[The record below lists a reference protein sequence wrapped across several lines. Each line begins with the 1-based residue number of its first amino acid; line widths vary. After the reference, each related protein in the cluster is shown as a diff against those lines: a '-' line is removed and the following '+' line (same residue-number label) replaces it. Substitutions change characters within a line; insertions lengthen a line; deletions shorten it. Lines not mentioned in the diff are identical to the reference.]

1 MDFFT
6 YVFFS
11 EHIKLMIIKSKF
23 LFLLSLTNPLIIKW
37 TPLTSISHSLR
48 LITAKC
54 HNPVQ
59 KVANGLSFLLVSD
72 SWAASLSV
80 TSYHTYELGEGK
92 PRKIMLLIM
101 NTQEIII
108 SCLLLC
114 HHQESKRKL
123 KQSNKSN
130 HFMNIMIQIVMM
142 AIGTRYQFSRC
153 VAVYNLCKW

>member
-1 MDFFT
+1 MWTDLLQRYYDIKTKLLVDFFT

-23 LFLLSLTNPLIIKW
+23 LFLLSVTNPLIIKW
-37 TPLTSISHSLR
+37 TTLTSISHSLR

-80 TSYHTYELGEGK
+80 TSCHTFELGESK
-92 PRKIMLLIM
+92 PKKIMLLIM

-108 SCLLLC
+108 SRLLLC
-114 HHQESKRKL
+114 TIRKAKES
-123 KQSNKSN
+123 
-130 HFMNIMIQIVMM
+130 
-142 AIGTRYQFSRC
+142 
-153 VAVYNLCKW
+153 